1 MGGFS
6 NLSRNGFGCAAAG
19 FDLDEI
25 LLEIQPVTSRKSKKS
40 AFGLPMPPGVVCGI
54 RQIFKGVKEGRTFI
68 ITERIW
74 MVDPEAE
81 GLEQGLQV
89 SIEGEP
95 GLEVSLKGE
104 VLRKGYVAAYAHA
117 FNAIPQVMGAKPGLL
132 SVKDLPP
139 ATALR

>member
-1 MGGFS
+1 MEKVQIIVWGIGKVGKGLIR
-6 NLSRNGFGCAAAG
+6 LSAAEDRMEVVEGICRPYPDPQDAAKSMAG
-19 FDLDEI
+19 KDLGE
-25 LLEIQPVTSRKSKKS
+25 LAALGEK
-40 AFGLPMPPGVVCGI
+40 LGV
-54 RQIFKGVKEGRTFI
+54 
-68 ITERIW
+68 
-74 MVDPEAE
+74 E

-117 FNAIPQVMGAKPGLL
+117 FNAIPQVMDARPGLV

-139 ATALR
+139 ATTLR